1 MMSPPKLQFC
11 EKGVNTFAKVYENI
25 VLEPVVKPL
34 NNIMFSNEH
43 WNFKQDLAPARK
55 ANYRPTKVWL
65 REVFGTSLLQVILGN
80 WPFSS
85 SDLNPMDSN
94 SGQCLKARSVRRG
107 IPISKA

>member
-55 ANYRPTKVWL
+55 AYQGLAPGGFRDFITP
-65 REVFGTSLLQVILGN
+65 G
-80 WPFSS
+80 
-85 SDLNPMDSN
+85 DS
-94 SGQCLKARSVRRG
+94 R
-107 IPISKA
+107 